1 MRSSSSHPCLCCR
14 LGLQEYGSALG
25 ALTSL
30 ASLQA
35 IAAMQG
41 AANLASASGI
51 ASLGGSVDLPNRHSL
66 GGLSSFGISPGE
78 TSCPRIMY
86 LYILKLCTSR
96 AETNAKQWF
105 NGSSKHSLRYK
116 LTCCYVGGVALLVYL
131 TLQSMQICCLTYQS
145 LA

>member
-1 MRSSSSHPCLCCR
+1 MHSSSLHPCLCCR

-51 ASLGGSVDLPNRHSL
+51 AALGGNVDLPNRHSL
-66 GGLSSFGISPGE
+66 GGLSSFGLSPGE
-78 TSCPRIMY
+78 THCPQIMTFV
-86 LYILKLCTSR
+86 YIYICTSIC
-96 AETNAKQWF
+96 E
-105 NGSSKHSLRYK
+105 L
-116 LTCCYVGGVALLVYL
+116 
-131 TLQSMQICCLTYQS
+131 MQK
-145 LA
+145 

>member
-1 MRSSSSHPCLCCR
+1 MPPSSLHPCLCCR

-51 ASLGGSVDLPNRHSL
+51 AALGGNVDLPNRHSL
-66 GGLSSFGISPGE
+66 GGLSSFGLSPGE
-78 TSCPRIMY
+78 TKLPSVTA
-86 LYILKLCTSR
+86 LYIMDVCTST
-96 AETNAKQWF
+96 ATGTNAEQWF
-105 NGSSKHSLRYK
+105 
-116 LTCCYVGGVALLVYL
+116 VQALYA
-131 TLQSMQICCLTYQS
+131 T
-145 LA
+145 